1 MKLNVRIVSSALI
14 LSLIIPAL
22 AWAEVKIA
30 VVDMAEIIFNSA
42 EGKKAQESVKH
53 KGQEL
58 GKDLERRREEF
69 GKQVEEYQKQAPVM
83 KEDARKKK
91 EEEFGKKQAELQ
103 QRVGSSQQELA
114 KLEEKEFKPLYE
126 RFSKIVNVIAKENQ
140 YTVVLDKRVVVGFD
154 PSIDISDK
162 VKAAWGK

>member
-1 MKLNVRIVSSALI
+1 MKLPNWIMCSAFI
-14 LSLIIPAL
+14 LSLLSPSL
-22 AWAEVKIA
+22 AAAEVKIA
-30 VVDMAEIIFNSA
+30 VVDMADIIFNSA
-42 EGKKAQESVKH
+42 EGKKAQETIKR

-103 QRVGSSQQELA
+103 QKVGSSQQELA
-114 KLEEKEFKPLYE
+114 KLEEKELKPLYE
-126 RFSKIVNVIAKENQ
+126 KFSKLVDAIAKENK
-140 YTVVLDKRVVVGFD
+140 YTVVLDKRVVIGFD
-154 PSIDISDK
+154 PSVDITDK
-162 VKAAWGK
+162 VKASFGK